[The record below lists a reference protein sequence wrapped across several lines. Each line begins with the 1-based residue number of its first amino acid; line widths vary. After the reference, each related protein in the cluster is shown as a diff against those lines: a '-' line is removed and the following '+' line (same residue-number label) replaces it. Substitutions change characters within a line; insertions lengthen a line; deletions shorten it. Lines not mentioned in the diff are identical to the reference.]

1 MILDTKMQV
10 AAGYL
15 PVPDAVADMLT
26 EGVPATYLSV
36 YIYAL
41 RQLMRHNLS
50 VTNDA
55 IAQALKINT
64 MDVVNAFLFYSSR
77 GFVKI
82 HGFTSVDDID
92 FDIEFC
98 FDVQAGKTP
107 LPFKPSYKASEI
119 SRRLKENPRMSQMY
133 KMVSQIL
140 GKTLSSADTELLY
153 SFHDYY
159 GLPIEVIIVMIEYY
173 ASKGK
178 TTMKYIEK
186 EAGKWSSSGIDS
198 VAKATQYI
206 KKREDFLSYAGRV
219 RTLMGINER
228 RLTTRELDFINKWQN
243 EFCMSLDMIKTAYE
257 KTVNQTGRASFAYM
271 NKILESW
278 AKENC
283 KTPEGVTKT
292 KHNTCKKDSRY
303 DFEALQKQALKAV
316 KQTAERKE
324 ANGI

>member
-1 MILDTKMQV
+1 MILDTKIPV
-10 AAGYL
+10 SAGCL
-15 PVPDAVADMLT
+15 PVPDAVADMLA
-26 EGVPATYLSV
+26 EGVPSTYLAV
-36 YIYAL
+36 YIYTL
-41 RQLMRHNLS
+41 RQFMRRNLS

-55 IAQALKINT
+55 IAQALKITT

-77 GFVKI
+77 GYVKI

-98 FDVQAGKTP
+98 FDVQGGKTP

-159 GLPIEVIIVMIEYY
+159 GLPVEVIIVMIEYY

-186 EAGKWSSSGIDS
+186 EAGKWASAGVDS
-198 VAKATQYI
+198 VAKAKQYI
-206 KKREDFLSYAGRV
+206 KKRDDFLSYAGRV
-219 RTLMGINER
+219 RTLIGINER
-228 RLTTRELDFINKWQN
+228 RLTCRELDFINKWQN
-243 EFCMSLDMIKTAYE
+243 ELCMPLDMVKAAYE

-283 KTPEGVTKT
+283 KSPEGISKI
-292 KHNTCKKDSRY
+292 KNSSCKKDSRY
-303 DFEALQKQALKAV
+303 DFDALQKQALNVV